1 MSGFSALFSSTFL
14 LAFRL
19 DFLSLILD
27 FSDSVQPHYSHMK
40 LTIVFLLACFA
51 TACSATAC
59 CKVCRKGKPCGR
71 TCISRHHICH
81 KPTTCAC
88 TAAEAAYHQP
98 AYQSAQPAHQS
109 TQPAYQSA
117 QPAYQSAQR
126 SREPSYVDYAN
137 LVLNLLSY
145 RK

>member
-1 MSGFSALFSSTFL
+1 MKLAIIFL
-14 LAFRL
+14 L
-19 DFLSLILD
+19 
-27 FSDSVQPHYSHMK
+27 V
-40 LTIVFLLACFA
+40 
-51 TACSATAC
+51 CSATAC

-71 TCISRHHICH
+71 TCISRHHICR

-88 TAAEAAYHQP
+88 TTAEAAYHQP
-98 AYQSAQPAHQS
+98 AYQSTQPAYQS
-109 TQPAYQSA
+109 TQPAYQST
-117 QPAYQSAQR
+117 QPAYQSTQPAYQSTQR